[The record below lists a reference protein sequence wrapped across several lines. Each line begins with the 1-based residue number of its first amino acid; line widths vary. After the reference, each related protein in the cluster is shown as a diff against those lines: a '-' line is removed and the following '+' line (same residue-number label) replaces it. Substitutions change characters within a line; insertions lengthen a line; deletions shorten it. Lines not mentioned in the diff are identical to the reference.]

1 MKNFINGIT
10 RSHSMKHAALIMP
23 TLLAAPALAVDTLWL
38 GSSGAWTDAAKW
50 SAGVPTAQTPA
61 VFDVL
66 GLSTVAMPGD
76 GTTSPAQRL
85 IVKRGIVGLNGA
97 GALDLS
103 WNSAFSAGLVVGE
116 TPGTLARCAFYS
128 TSGAQL
134 IQCSS
139 VDVGTGSQT
148 QGELLV
154 RTLAALECD
163 GAVRAGILGSGWIQ
177 HDASTV
183 LRAGSLELGVLSSGS
198 GSLSGLASSSGTQ
211 PPSGVLD
218 IVGNLTVGKSGNGNA
233 WIGAGSSCGSL
244 MIGQNAASNGT
255 AWISG
260 LRVNGAAWFGNQGVG
275 AATVTG
281 ALDVRGPLSV
291 ALRGPDAGQPT
302 LPASRG
308 TLDIAGGAVRA
319 SGAVVLGSYGIGTT
333 TISGGGSI
341 ESTASITRGADDA
354 ITIRL
359 PAVPASAP
367 ALAAP
372 TMTLNPGGASVTLE
386 VVGTP
391 EPNATWLVSRSW
403 DAAPPVCTVVGNPG
417 KGREFRLIPCG
428 GDLYLATAAVGASDP
443 DVCPVVAQ
451 PTFVPDEI
459 GVVERGFSNGGVAV
473 GDGFVA
479 IGCPGPGGGV
489 DVYRAV
495 NGAWYYQTT
504 LVAPDGRQVGLAV
517 AASGTRIA
525 SRTVD
530 ATSVVV
536 FNCGGVDWA
545 VEQVIDTPSFTGT
558 QSRRNTLALDGDTL
572 AVGEPN
578 ATVGSG
584 TVIGRVDLFRR
595 SETVWVS
602 EAALLPTLPASNGQV
617 GRFVSLSGD
626 RLAVGGLN
634 SWVSMFERTG
644 STWTEGAVVPSASL
658 PTAAAL
664 SGSTVAVVSSIPLTA
679 WEPGAGG
686 TWVETLNAQ
695 QASRVAMSADR
706 IVYSGTSLV
715 RTMERTGG
723 QWRMGNAYPVT
734 QDIVSL
740 ADGSDV
746 IVALHATG
754 FSVIGELPD
763 TTCTADLTGDGLV
776 NGADL
781 GLLLGAWEL
790 TALGDLNGDG
800 ITDGADLGLMLT
812 AFGPCAP

>member
-1 MKNFINGIT
+1 MKHTTIG
-10 RSHSMKHAALIMP
+10 SHSMKHAALIMP
-23 TLLAAPALAVDTLWL
+23 SLLAAPALAADTLWL
-38 GSSGAWTDAAKW
+38 GSSGAWTNAAKW

-61 VFDVL
+61 IFDVL
-66 GLSTVAMPGD
+66 GQSTVTMPGA

-85 IVKRGIVGLNGA
+85 IVKRGNAWLTGA
-97 GALDLS
+97 GALDLGWS
-103 WNSAFSAGLVVGE
+103 SAFSAGLVVGE
-116 TPGTLARCAFYS
+116 TPGSLARCSFSSSAAALLINCTS
-128 TSGAQL
+128 T
-134 IQCSS
+134 
-139 VDVGTGSQT
+139 DVGTGSQT
-148 QGELLV
+148 QGELL
-154 RTLAALECD
+154 TASLATLECD
-163 GAVRAGILGSGWIQ
+163 GAIRAGILGSGWIQ
-177 HDASTV
+177 HGASTV
-183 LRAGSLELGVLSSGS
+183 LRAGSLELGVLSSGV
-198 GSLSGLASSSGTQ
+198 GTLSGLGISSDTQ
-211 PPSGVLD
+211 PPSGALD
-218 IVGNLTVGKSGNGNA
+218 VTNTLTIGKSGTGTA

-244 MIGQNAASNGT
+244 MIAQNSSSSGT
-255 AWISG
+255 AWISD
-260 LRVNGAAWFGNQGVG
+260 LRVNGPAWVGNHGVG

-281 ALDVRGPLSV
+281 VLDVRGPLSV
-291 ALRGPDAGQPT
+291 ALRGVDVSQPT
-302 LPASRG
+302 LPVSRG
-308 TLDIAGGAVRA
+308 TLDVAGGAVRA
-319 SGAVVLGSYGIGTT
+319 SGAVVLGADGIGTT
-333 TISGGGSI
+333 IISGGGSI
-341 ESTASITRGADDA
+341 ESTASISRGSGDA

-372 TMTLNPGGASVTLE
+372 TLTLNPDGASVTLE

-391 EPNATWLVSRSW
+391 EPSATWLVARSW
-403 DAAPPVCTVVGNPG
+403 GAAPPACTVVGAPG
-417 KGREFRLIPCG
+417 AGREFRLIPCG
-428 GDLYLATAAVGASDP
+428 GDLYLATAVVGEPDP
-443 DVCPVVAQ
+443 DVCPDADV

-479 IGCPGPGGGV
+479 IGCPGTGGGV

-495 NGAWYYQTT
+495 NGAWFFETT
-504 LVAPDGRQVGLAV
+504 LAAPDGRQVGLAV
-517 AASGTRIA
+517 AASGTWIA

-536 FNCGGVDWA
+536 FNRVGSSWS
-545 VEQVIDTPSFTGT
+545 VEQVIDTPSFAGT

-578 ATVGSG
+578 ATNGVNLEA
-584 TVIGRVDLFRR
+584 GRVDVYRR
-595 SETVWVS
+595 SSGGWAV
-602 EAALLPTLPASNGQV
+602 EAQLLQTPQTTNGRV

-626 RLAVGGLN
+626 RLAVGTSK
-634 SWVSMFERTG
+634 SWVSTFERTG
-644 STWTEGAVVPSASL
+644 STWTEGAVVPATVL
-658 PTAAAL
+658 PLAAAV
-664 SGSTVAVVSSIPLTA
+664 SGATVAVVGSFPLNA
-679 WEPGAGG
+679 WEPGVGG

-740 ADGSDV
+740 ADSGALM
-746 IVALHATG
+746 VALHATG
-754 FSVIGELPD
+754 FSVIGELPAS
-763 TTCTADLTGDGLV
+763 TCDADLTGDGLV

-800 ITDGADLGLMLT
+800 ITNGADLGLMLT

>member
-1 MKNFINGIT
+1 
-10 RSHSMKHAALIMP
+10 MKHTKTASTFMPYGSLLIP
-23 TLLAAPALAVDTLWL
+23 ALLASPAVAADTLWL
-38 GSSGAWTDAAKW
+38 GSSGAWTNAAKW

-66 GLSTVAMPGD
+66 GQSTVTMPGA

-85 IVKRGIVGLNGA
+85 IVRRGLVGFSGS
-97 GALDLS
+97 GALDLG

-116 TPGTLARCAFYS
+116 TPGTPAQLRIS
-128 TSGAQL
+128 NSGALL
-134 IQCSS
+134 ISCSS
-139 VDVGTGSQT
+139 VDVGIGSQT
-148 QGELLV
+148 EGELL
-154 RTLAALECD
+154 TASLATLECD
-163 GAVRAGILGSGWIQ
+163 GALRAGILGSGWIQ
-177 HDASTV
+177 HGASTV
-183 LRAGSLELGVLSSGS
+183 LRAGSLELGVLSSGV
-198 GSLSGLASSSGTQ
+198 GTLSGYDVFVPSSMLE
-211 PPSGVLD
+211 V
-218 IVGNLTVGKSGNGNA
+218 VNNLTVGKSGTGTA

-244 MIGQNAASNGT
+244 MIGHNSGSNG
-255 AWISG
+255 AAEISG
-260 LRVNGAAWFGNQGVG
+260 LQVNGPAWVGNHGVG
-275 AATVTG
+275 EATVTG
-281 ALDVRGPLSV
+281 VLDVRGPLSV
-291 ALRGPDAGQPT
+291 ALRGFDPSEPT

-319 SGAVVLGSYGIGTT
+319 SGAVVLGADGIGTT
-333 TISGGGSI
+333 IIGGGGSI
-341 ESTASITRGADDA
+341 ESTVSISRGSDDA

-359 PAVPASAP
+359 PAVPAPAP

-372 TMTLNPGGASVTLE
+372 SLTLNPGGASVLLE

-391 EPNATWLVSRSW
+391 EPSATWLVARSW
-403 DAAPPVCTVVGNPG
+403 GAAPPTCTVVGTPG
-417 KGREFRLIPCG
+417 TGREFRLIPCG
-428 GDLYLATAAVGASDP
+428 GDLYLATAVVGEPDP
-443 DVCPVVAQ
+443 DVCPDADV
-451 PTFVPDEI
+451 PTFVQDEI

-495 NGAWYYQTT
+495 NGAWYFETT
-504 LVAPDGRQVGLAV
+504 LSAPGGRQVGLAV
-517 AASGTRIA
+517 AASGSRIA

-530 ATSVVV
+530 TTSVVV
-536 FNCGGVDWA
+536 FSRVGGSWS
-545 VEQVIDTPSFTGT
+545 VEQIIDTPSFTGT

-578 ATVGSG
+578 ATEGVNLEA
-584 TVIGRVDLFRR
+584 GRVDLYRR
-595 SETVWVS
+595 STGGWAP
-602 EAALLPTLPASNGQV
+602 EAQLLQSPQTANERV

-626 RLAVGGLN
+626 RLAVGTSK

-644 STWTEGAVVPSASL
+644 STWTEGAEVPSAF
-658 PTAAAL
+658 PPNAAVV
-664 SGSTVAVVSSIPLTA
+664 SGSTVAVVSSFPLTA

-740 ADGSDV
+740 ADSSGL

-754 FSVIGELPD
+754 FSVIGELPAP
-763 TTCTADLTGDGLV
+763 TCPADLTGDGV
-776 NGADL
+776 VDGADL
-781 GLLLGAWEL
+781 GLVL
-790 TALGDLNGDG
+790 TAWGNSPLGDLTGDG
-800 ITDGADLGLMLT
+800 ITDGADLGVMLT